1 MRSVSFLTFLLI
13 SGCTLFPH
21 RVDPLQQEP
30 LFIQAQD
37 REVVWERVVNVLH
50 SYKFQIA
57 RENKLDGVIE
67 TAYKTGASVVELWH
81 PDTVG
86 LRNRLES
93 TLQSIRRRVF
103 VTVTPAE
110 GGFFVT
116 LEAFKELEDLVG
128 LAANSAGGA
137 TFQENTPLQRDLELV
152 VGQTTPSGWIPQGRD
167 HALEAALTSSLFK
180 EFSK

>member
-1 MRSVSFLTFLLI
+1 MRSVLLLGLALF

-30 LFIQAQD
+30 LYIQAQD
-37 REVVWERVVNVLH
+37 REAVWERVVNVLH

-67 TAYKTGASVVELWH
+67 TEYKPGASVVEFWH
-81 PDTVG
+81 PETVG
-86 LRNRLES
+86 LRNRMES

-103 VTVTPAE
+103 VTVSPAE
-110 GGFFVT
+110 GGFLVT

-137 TFQENTPLQRDLELV
+137 TFQESTPLQRDLELV

-167 HALEAALTSSLFK
+167 FALEYALLTSMHE
-180 EFSK
+180 EFSR